1 MKVGNP
7 DSILVEIWKSLG
19 EEGVEWL
26 TDLFHVILKTAI
38 MLQEQRYG
46 TIIQLHKNKGDAQN
60 CNNYWGIKLLNHT
73 MKLWEGLI
81 DGRLKAGIKI
91 SEN

>member
-1 MKVGNP
+1 LAQEEQQNSIPCCPITREEVKEALRKMKVGNP

-38 MLQEQRYG
+38 MLQE
-46 TIIQLHKNKGDAQN
+46 
-60 CNNYWGIKLLNHT
+60 
-73 MKLWEGLI
+73 
-81 DGRLKAGIKI
+81 
-91 SEN
+91 